1 MVQQAVY
8 GIMNDHNSLSVNIV
22 NHFECKV
29 KIFNDFHGWIDSVHG

>member
-22 NHFECKV
+22 NQFECKDY
-29 KIFNDFHGWIDSVHG
+29 DFHGWIDSVHG